1 MADIVAVA
9 GTSHSPVLAMD
20 PQKMWSLR
28 GEHDKA
34 NDELY
39 DTDGVIRPYSEL
51 AERAGDR
58 YLAELKPEVWDR
70 KFHQTQADI
79 RRLAEDLI
87 SLDLDAVVIVG
98 DDQDELFSHQNLP
111 SIAVYHGEEMTTH
124 HAIEMGLGPD
134 IVQVQRLLGMD
145 GASYPAD
152 AKLGR
157 HIIESLVDQGFDVS
171 SSDSTA
177 PDTGFGHAFAWVA
190 GRLLKGHTIPSVP
203 ILLNTY
209 FKPNQPT
216 PARCYDLGAALRK
229 AVESAPGDA
238 RVGVVASGGL
248 SHFVVDAE
256 LDRMLLDAMSDHDAT
271 TLRGLPA
278 NRMDSG
284 SSEIRNW
291 ITAAGAGAHLAT
303 KWVDYQP
310 AYRTPAGT
318 GIGLAFGLWA

>member
-9 GTSHSPVLAMD
+9 GTSHSPVLAME
-20 PQKMWSLR
+20 PQKMWKLR
-28 GEHDKA
+28 AEHDRS
-34 NDELY
+34 NPELY
-39 DTDGVIRPYSEL
+39 DTDGVVRSYDEL

-70 KFHQTQADI
+70 KFQQAQADI
-79 RRLAEDLI
+79 ARLAEDLI
-87 SLDLDAVVIVG
+87 ALDLDAVLVVG

-111 SIAVYHGEEMTTH
+111 SIAVYHGTEMTTH
-124 HAIEMGLGPD
+124 HAIDVGLGAEM
-134 IVQVQRLLGMD
+134 VEVQRLLGMD
-145 GASYPAD
+145 GESYPCD
-152 AKLGR
+152 AELGR
-157 HIIESLVDQGFDVS
+157 RIIESLVDQGFDVS
-171 SSDSTA
+171 SSNSTA
-177 PDTGFGHAFAWVA
+177 PDTGFGHAFAWVT
-190 GRLLKGHTIPSVP
+190 GRLLKGHTVPTVP

-216 PARCYDLGAALRK
+216 PARCHDLGVALRK
-229 AVESAPGDA
+229 AVEAAPGNA

-256 LDRMLLDAMSDHDAT
+256 LDRTLLDAMSDHDAA

-278 NRMDSG
+278 HRLDSG
-284 SSEIRNW
+284 TSEIRNW
-291 ITAAGAGAHLAT
+291 ITAAGAGAHLDT

>member
-9 GTSHSPVLAMD
+9 GTSHSPVLAME
-20 PQKMWSLR
+20 PQKMWHLR
-28 GEHDKA
+28 AEHDKA
-34 NDELY
+34 NNELY

-58 YLAELKPEVWDR
+58 YLAELTPEVLDR
-70 KFHQTQADI
+70 KFNQAQADI
-79 RRLAEDLI
+79 ERLAEDLV

-111 SIAVYHGEEMTTH
+111 SIALYHGEEMTTH
-124 HAIEMGLGPD
+124 HAIEMGLGPE
-134 IVQVQRLLGMD
+134 IVEVQRLLGMD
-145 GASYPAD
+145 GKSYPCE

-157 HIIESLVDQGFDVS
+157 HIIESLVDQGFDIS

-177 PDTGFGHAFAWVA
+177 SDTGFGHAFAWVA
-190 GRLLKGHTIPSVP
+190 GRLLRGHPVPFVP

-229 AVESAPGDA
+229 AVEAAPGDA

-256 LDRMLLDAMSDHDAT
+256 LDHTLLDAMSHHDTA

-278 NRMDSG
+278 HRMDSG

-291 ITAAGAGAHLAT
+291 ITAAGAATHLAT

-310 AYRTPAGT
+310 AYRSPAGT